1 MSNSIPSQPQSTI
14 DDTTSYPRLMELI
27 EAEDAANGEVGCGR
41 NLGNK
46 PSVYLKTCGINIS
59 DEKLRNLL
67 REYLG
72 HLLMELDFDSI
83 INQVSHF
90 VESLVVQEHTQL
102 EQTRPALM
110 LLESVFEQIPAK
122 ELKQCIESELGE
134 FCSETAIKQIV
145 QYTGQVIHYSILQP
159 RHKWPKPIWVLSV
172 LEKVYIA
179 QASSLDA
186 AIAQVKAQYPD
197 ESGELQVIKVGGVL
211 APNQVI
217 CLDLMNKL
225 YKKCGSNLVALNAP
239 QPASYPLS

>member
-41 NLGNK
+41 DLGNK

-134 FCSETAIKQIV
+134 FCSETAIEQIV

-159 RHKWPKPIWVLSV
+159 RHKWPKPIWVLSA

-197 ESGELQVIKVGGVL
+197 ETGELQVIKVGGVL

-217 CLDLMNKL
+217 CLDLMNNCN
-225 YKKCGSNLVALNAP
+225 KKCGRNLVALNAP

>member
-14 DDTTSYPRLMELI
+14 DDTTRYPRLLELI
-27 EAEDAANGEVGCGR
+27 EAEDAANGEVGGGR

-83 INQVSHF
+83 INQVSHS

-122 ELKQCIESELGE
+122 ELKQRIESELGE
-134 FCSETAIKQIV
+134 FCSETTIEQIV
-145 QYTGQVIHYSILQP
+145 QYTGQVIYSV
-159 RHKWPKPIWVLSV
+159 HW
-172 LEKVYIA
+172 
-179 QASSLDA
+179 SS
-186 AIAQVKAQYPD
+186 
-197 ESGELQVIKVGGVL
+197 
-211 APNQVI
+211 
-217 CLDLMNKL
+217 DLLFN
-225 YKKCGSNLVALNAP
+225 SP
-239 QPASYPLS
+239 TST

>member
-14 DDTTSYPRLMELI
+14 DDTTHYPRLMELI

-41 NLGNK
+41 DLGNK

-90 VESLVVQEHTQL
+90 VESLVVQEHTRL
-102 EQTRPALM
+102 EHQRQEIR
-110 LLESVFEQIPAK
+110 LLESVVEHIPAN

-134 FCSETAIKQIV
+134 FCSETAIEQIV
-145 QYTGQVIHYSILQP
+145 QHTHQVIHYSILQP
-159 RHKWPKPIWVLSV
+159 RHKWPNPIWVLSA

-186 AIAQVKAQYPD
+186 AIAQVKAQYPH
-197 ESGELQVIKVGGVL
+197 EIGELQVIKVGGVL

-217 CLDLMNKL
+217 SLDFMNNFK
-225 YKKCGSNLVALNAP
+225 
-239 QPASYPLS
+239 

>member
-27 EAEDAANGEVGCGR
+27 EAEDAANGEVCCGR
-41 NLGNK
+41 DLGNK

-102 EQTRPALM
+102 EHTRPALM

-122 ELKQCIESELGE
+122 ELKQFIESELGE
-134 FCSETAIKQIV
+134 VCSETALEQIV

-159 RHKWPKPIWVLSV
+159 RHKWPKPIWVLSA

-179 QASSLDA
+179 QSSSLDA
-186 AIAQVKAQYPD
+186 AIAQVKAQYPN
-197 ESGELQVIKVGGVL
+197 ETGELQVIKVGGVL

-217 CLDLMNKL
+217 CLDLMNN
-225 YKKCGSNLVALNAP
+225 C
-239 QPASYPLS
+239 Q